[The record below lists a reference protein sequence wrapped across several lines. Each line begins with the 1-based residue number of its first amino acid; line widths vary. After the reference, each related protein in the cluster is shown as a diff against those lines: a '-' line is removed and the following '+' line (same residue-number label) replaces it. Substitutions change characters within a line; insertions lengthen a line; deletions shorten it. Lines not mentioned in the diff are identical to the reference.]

1 MMGDEEFQ
9 EIGGSFRMGQWGNYY
24 SLPSKVHMKEAYD
37 LTSRKSILLF
47 CTFSDSS
54 ILFYF

>member
-9 EIGGSFRMGQWGNYY
+9 EIGGPLEWGNYY